1 MVDFQS
7 RDTRRGPVSD
17 EETAESD
24 TESSQA
30 GDGSTDA
37 TGQASDG
44 DTVADTTDDTAE
56 SDELGEEATDTDADE
71 PAEAETTDVDD
82 LAESG
87 STSVDEPAETEATA
101 VDEPVETETTAI
113 DETAEAEAT
122 AVDETAASDATGD
135 RRSVSDTA
143 PTASAEAT
151 PPLSI
156 DVAVV
161 VVGTETGHVT
171 DTVTTA
177 VRSAGHDV
185 AACERLRGGYDAV
198 QQMVESLVGRED
210 VDAVVTVG
218 GVGVAPDE
226 LTIEAVHPLLSKAL
240 PGFGEAFRSL
250 LSERLGTG
258 VVAVRSTAGVTDGTL
273 VFCLPG
279 DEAAAELA
287 VSKILA
293 TEAPELV
300 AQLRD

>member
-24 TESSQA
+24 TESSTS
-30 GDGSTDA
+30 GDGSTGGTDE
-37 TGQASDG
+37 ASDTE
-44 DTVADTTDDTAE
+44 TVDETAE
-56 SDELGEEATDTDADE
+56 GDEPVPAATDTGTDEPAETGTTEVDE
-71 PAEAETTDVDD
+71 PAEAETT
-82 LAESG
+82 E
-87 STSVDEPAETEATA
+87 VDEPAEAETTE
-101 VDEPVETETTAI
+101 VDEP
-113 DETAEAEAT
+113 AEA
-122 AVDETAASDATGD
+122 DATGD
-135 RRSVSDTA
+135 RQSVFGTA
-143 PTASAEAT
+143 PAASTAAT
-151 PPLSI
+151 PTLSI

-226 LTIEAVHPLLSKAL
+226 STIEAVHPLLSKAL

-258 VVAVRSTAGVTDGTL
+258 IVAVRSTAGVTDGTL

-287 VSKILA
+287 VSEILA
-293 TEAPELV
+293 SEAPELV